1 MLVTNEVQ
9 TDAIRI
15 ASYRCDAGPDAQ
27 PFTELHE
34 GYSVSY
40 VRKGSFGYRTRGRAY
55 ELVAGSVLVGC
66 PGDEYV
72 CTHDHHVCGDECL
85 AFHLSPGFVDLI
97 GGDRKTWRTGGVP
110 PLAELVVIG
119 ELVQAAADGQ
129 SDVGLDELGMWF
141 ASRFVEVVSGRTKPR
156 APASAAARDRRRA
169 VDAAMWIDANS
180 QHDIGLD
187 GAAAEAGL
195 SSFHFL
201 RLFSQVLG
209 VTPHQYLVR
218 SRLRHAARLLAD
230 DDGRPVTEVALD
242 VGFADLSNFVR
253 TFHRAAGVSPG
264 GFRKAAQGDRKIFQ
278 ERIAALFDDELLT
291 NPSSRKPSCTTTS
304 D

>member
-1 MLVTNEVQ
+1 MLVTTEVQ
-9 TDAIRI
+9 TDAIGI

-27 PFTELHE
+27 PFAELHE

-40 VRKGSFGYRTRGRAY
+40 VRKGSFGYRTRGQAY
-55 ELVAGSVLVGC
+55 ELVTGSVLVGR

-72 CTHDHHVCGDECL
+72 CTHDNHVCGDECL

-97 GGDRKTWRTGGVP
+97 GGDSKAWRAGGLP
-110 PLAELVVIG
+110 PLAELMVIG
-119 ELVQAAADGQ
+119 ELAQAVAEGQ
-129 SDVGLDELGMWF
+129 GDAGLDELGIWF
-141 ASRFVEVVSGRTKPR
+141 ASRFVEVVSGRRKSVPPST
-156 APASAAARDRRRA
+156 ATARDRRRA
-169 VDAAMWIDANS
+169 VDAAVWIDANS
-180 QHDIGLD
+180 RHDIGLD

-218 SRLRHAARLLAD
+218 SRLRHAARLLAED
-230 DDGRPVTEVALD
+230 EGRPVTEVALD

-253 TFHRAAGVSPG
+253 TFHRAAGVSPS
-264 GFRKAAQGDRKIFQ
+264 GFRKAARGDRKIFQ
-278 ERIAALFDDELLT
+278 DRIAALLDDERLIQ
-291 NPSSRKPSCTTTS
+291 PSGRIAAL
-304 D
+304 

>member
-1 MLVTNEVQ
+1 MLVTTEVR

-34 GYSVSY
+34 GHSVSY
-40 VRKGSFGYRTRGRAY
+40 VRRGSFGYRTRGNAY

-119 ELVQAAADGQ
+119 ELAQAAADGQ

-141 ASRFVEVVSGRTKPR
+141 ASRFVEVVSGRAKPKLPS
-156 APASAAARDRRRA
+156 PAISRDRRRA
-169 VDAAMWIDANS
+169 VDAAMWIDANL

-230 DDGRPVTEVALD
+230 DDSRPVTEVALD

-264 GFRKAAQGDRKIFQ
+264 GFRKAARGDRKILQ
-278 ERIAALFDDELLT
+278 ERIAALLDDGLLINT
-291 NPSSRKPSCTTTS
+291 SRKPSCTTTS

>member
-1 MLVTNEVQ
+1 MLVTTEAK
-9 TDAIRI
+9 TDAISV

-27 PFTELHE
+27 PFAELHE

-55 ELVAGSVLVGC
+55 ELVTGSVLVGR

-72 CTHDHHVCGDECL
+72 CTHDNHVCGDECL

-97 GGDRKTWRTGGVP
+97 GGDSKAWRAGGLP
-110 PLAELVVIG
+110 PLAELIVIG
-119 ELVQAAADGQ
+119 ELAQAAAEGQ
-129 SDVGLDELGMWF
+129 GDAGLDELGMWF
-141 ASRFVEVVSGRTKPR
+141 ASRFVEVVSGRRKS
-156 APASAAARDRRRA
+156 APPSTAAARDRRRA
-169 VDAAMWIDANS
+169 VDAAVWIDANS
-180 QHDIGLD
+180 QSDIGLD

-218 SRLRHAARLLAD
+218 SRLRRAARLLAE

-253 TFHRAAGVSPG
+253 TFHRAAGVSPS
-264 GFRKAAQGDRKIFQ
+264 GFRKAARGDRKIFQ
-278 ERIAALFDDELLT
+278 DRIAALLDDERLIQ
-291 NPSSRKPSCTTTS
+291 PSGRVASL
-304 D
+304 